1 MLHNLISHPLIAP
14 VEGVLRQNH
23 SLLLEGL
30 LPSSKAAVV
39 SLVQAFTGKHVLI
52 LTSSSQEED
61 RLLQDFPLFTDR
73 PLLDFPAWDTLPSEN
88 IPPSPD
94 TVGARYQLLQTLLS
108 SKEPCLILASLQAVL
123 QRLLPKKIFLD
134 WIISLSV
141 QQSHPFSDLV
151 QSLERMGYQKKSLVT
166 EKGEFA
172 VRGGVIDLFP
182 ISSTDPIRLEFWG
195 DEVESIRLFDPISQK
210 SVQKISHF
218 SLTPAL
224 EMELLQK
231 SATTET
237 LLDYLGPNT
246 CVVLEDVVGLED
258 RYAHLVSIRA
268 ASPFFLSIEEFL
280 DRMVPLQAV
289 FFASHRIEELSSIE
303 AGPKFYSHLQIWHE
317 LRFELFQRSW
327 KATSWRHPFR
337 PLHQWGTEEDP
348 LSVVHN
354 LPKNTSHL
362 FFFASTEQEEHT
374 LRHQIEERGITLP
387 RHTKF
392 CQGYLSSGFGL
403 EQEDPWIFFPTTE
416 LSHRYKIRRQK
427 QRSTYHFTPS
437 ETYQLISGDHV
448 VHLQHGI
455 GRYLGVEKRPDHTG
469 IMQEF
474 FVIEYESHAK
484 LFVPFTQAH
493 LLSKYIGS
501 DDSRPQLH
509 TLGAPKWKKLKEQT
523 ERAVIGYA
531 TDLLKHQAARVV
543 KEGFACPPD
552 SIDMALFEEEFPFIE
567 TEDQLAA
574 IAAIKADMCSSKPMD
589 RLICGDVGYGKTEVA
604 MRAAFKA
611 VVDGGKQVAVLVP
624 TTVLAMQHFD
634 TFVERMAQFP
644 IQVGVLSRFRSAK
657 ETKATLE
664 AAAKG
669 NLDILIGTHRII
681 SQDVQFHNLGLVII
695 DEEQRFGVRAKE
707 HLKRIQT
714 GVDCLTLSA
723 TPIPRTLYMSL
734 IGVRDLSPI
743 HTPPQDRLPIQTSIV
758 ELQDETIRTALL
770 RELAREGQA
779 FVIHNRV
786 ETIHQVA
793 DHIRSLLPQARI
805 LVAHGQMDAEEIDST
820 FHSFKRGLADILV
833 ATTIV
838 ENGIDIPNA
847 NSILIYGAEHYGLA
861 TLYQLRGR
869 VGRWNRRAY
878 AYFFVKNLRSLPE
891 LTKQRLQAMSEA
903 CGYGGGM
910 KVAMRDLELRGAG
923 NLLGTEQSGHIAS
936 IGFHLYCKLLK
947 RTIKNLQG
955 TAPPLLPET
964 KMEIPMD
971 ARLSEEYIQETHL
984 RVELYQR
991 LGEASS
997 VEEIDQ
1003 LWQEVMDRFGKPPK
1017 AALWLYHI
1025 SRVRI
1030 AAAKAGYTLFKQ
1042 ESFTLSLEKK
1052 HPPSL
1057 RKYLLPKFTSPA
1069 AWEQAVVPLLHEKHI
1084 NPTTRAK
1091 NEAT

>member
-1 MLHNLISHPLIAP
+1 MLHSLIDHPLIAP
-14 VEGVLRQNH
+14 VEEVLRQDR

-30 LPSSKAAVV
+30 FPSSKAAVTALAQ
-39 SLVQAFTGKHVLI
+39 SFTGKHLLI

-73 PLLDFPAWDTLPSEN
+73 PVLDFPAWDTLLSEN
-88 IPPSPD
+88 IAPSPD
-94 TVGARYQLLQTLLS
+94 SVGTRYQLLQTLLS
-108 SKEPCLILASLQAVL
+108 TKEPCIILSSLQAAL
-123 QRLLPKKIFLD
+123 QRLLPQKTFLD
-134 WIISLSV
+134 LLLSLTV
-141 QQSHPFSDLV
+141 QQSYPFSDLV
-151 QSLERMGYQKKSLVT
+151 QRLERMGYQKKPLVS

-172 VRGGVIDLFP
+172 VRGGLIDLFP
-182 ISSTDPIRLEFWG
+182 IASTDPVRLEFWG
-195 DEVESIRLFDPISQK
+195 DEIESIRLFDPISQK
-210 SVQKISHF
+210 SVQKISHL
-218 SLTPAL
+218 SLTPAV
-224 EMELLQK
+224 EMELLQR
-231 SATTET
+231 SAKTET

-246 CVVLEDVVGLED
+246 CVVLEDLVGLED
-258 RYAHLVSIRA
+258 RYASLVGLRGS
-268 ASPFFLSIEEFL
+268 SPFFLSIEEFL
-280 DRMVPLQAV
+280 DRMASLQTL
-289 FFASHRIEELSSIE
+289 FFSSSRIEELSPIA
-303 AGPKFYSHLQIWHE
+303 AGPKFYSHLQAWHE
-317 LRFELFQRSW
+317 LSFELFQRSW
-327 KATSWRHPFR
+327 KATCWRHPFR
-337 PLHQWGTEEDP
+337 PLSHWGVEEDP
-348 LSVVHN
+348 LSLIEG
-354 LPKNTSHL
+354 LPKASSRL
-362 FFFASTEQEEHT
+362 FFFAPTEQEEKT
-374 LRHQIEERGITLP
+374 LRGQMEERGLSLP
-387 RHTKF
+387 THTKF
-392 CQGYLSSGFGL
+392 CSGYLSSGFGL
-403 EQEDPWIFFPTTE
+403 EQEDPWLFFPTTE
-416 LSHRYKIRRQK
+416 LTHRYKIRRQK

-437 ETYQLISGDHV
+437 ETYQLIPGDHV

-455 GRYLGVEKRPDHTG
+455 GRYVGVEKKPDHTG
-469 IMQEF
+469 VIQEF
-474 FVIEYESHAK
+474 FVIEYEDHAK
-484 LFVPFTQAH
+484 LFVPFAQAH

-501 DDSRPQLH
+501 DETNPQLH

-523 ERAVIGYA
+523 ERAVVGYA

-552 SIDMALFEEEFPFIE
+552 SLDMALFEGEFPFME

-589 RLICGDVGYGKTEVA
+589 RLVCGDVGYGKTEVA

-644 IQVGVLSRFRSAK
+644 VRVGVLSRFRSAK
-657 ETKATLE
+657 ETKATL
-664 AAAKG
+664 AAVANG
-669 NLDILIGTHRII
+669 SVDILIGTHRII
-681 SQDVQFHNLGLVII
+681 SQDVQFHDLGLVII

-758 ELQDETIRTALL
+758 ELQDETVRTALL

-793 DHIRSLLPQARI
+793 DHIRTLLPQARI

-820 FHSFKRGLADILV
+820 FHSFKSGLADILV

-891 LTKQRLQAMSEA
+891 LTKKRLQAMSEA

-947 RTIKNLQG
+947 RTIKSLQG
-955 TAPPLLPET
+955 TSPPSLPDT
-964 KMEIPMD
+964 KMEIPVD

-984 RVELYQR
+984 RVEIYQR
-991 LGEASS
+991 LGEASTL
-997 VEEIDQ
+997 EEVDL
-1003 LWQEVMDRFGKPPK
+1003 LWQEVLDRFGKPPK
-1017 AALWLYHI
+1017 SALWLYHI

-1030 AAAKAGYTLFKQ
+1030 AAAKAGYTLIKQ
-1042 ESFTLSLEKK
+1042 DSFTLSLEKK

-1057 RKYLLPKFTSPA
+1057 RKCLLPKISSPS
-1069 AWEQAVVPLLHEKHI
+1069 AWEQAVLPLL
-1084 NPTTRAK
+1084 T
-1091 NEAT
+1091 